1 MYVSLLDF
9 LVTSQTRRELLRL
22 LWAENLESSAHQ
34 LALLVGGAYSSVYE
48 ELASMQNEG
57 LVTSRRHGKAVMFKK
72 NERYA
77 SSRALKTLLDAQQP
91 SVGSAQKATDNQV
104 RLNLAKFGA
113 PLGVHG
119 ETEVD
124 LSLEETLV
132 GAMALARHDATVAR
146 VLPVV
151 FAKTRNLLN
160 MRRLEFL
167 ARQDGLLSVL
177 GFFLDLTASLIK
189 SKRLHADAQRLKDKR
204 RKRME
209 NFFVDRNFNR
219 FEAALTEIN
228 TPPVA
233 RRWNFLMNMGMD
245 SFEDRFKRSF
255 PESDLT

>member
-1 MYVSLLDF
+1 MSLLDF

-22 LWAENLESSAHQ
+22 LWAENLESSVYQ
-34 LALLVGGAYSSVYE
+34 LAALVEGAYSSVYD

-57 LVTSRRHGKAVMFKK
+57 LVTSRRHGKAVIFKK

-91 SVGSAQKATDNQV
+91 SAGSARKATDNEV
-104 RLNLAKFGA
+104 RLNLVKFGA

-119 ETEVD
+119 ETKVD

-132 GAMALARHDATVAR
+132 GALALARHDATVAR

-151 FAKTRNLLN
+151 FAKTHDLLN
-160 MRRLEFL
+160 LRRLEFL
-167 ARQDGLLSVL
+167 ARQHGLLPVL
-177 GFFLDLTASLIK
+177 GFFLDLTASLMK
-189 SKRLHADAQRLKDKR
+189 SKRVHADAQRLKDRR

-209 NFFVDRNFNR
+209 NFFVDRKFNR
-219 FEAALTEIN
+219 FEAALSEMN

-245 SFEDRFKRSF
+245 SFEDSFNKSF
-255 PESDLT
+255 PESELT